1 MLKPPFSRS
10 DLNKI
15 FSDTSSRT
23 LRSWIDAGMVEWA
36 GEARDGRGVHR
47 LFEDWNLYQIGIVIR
62 LASLH
67 FPLSFIKTLM
77 EDHFMG
83 KEHGR
88 PRIVNKIDKVLI
100 IAIRGKDLSDP
111 AYFTELCSEEDM
123 PSKLNDIFEKYRPH
137 YKANGEPVLLGR
149 SGPKPPSPST
159 VIIINLPDIAD
170 GVRHLIETAN
180 VKNEKKIN

>member
-1 MLKPPFSRS
+1 MLKPPYSRS

-15 FSDTSSRT
+15 FPDTPSRT

-47 LFEDWNLYQIGIVIR
+47 LFDDWNLYQIGIVIR

-77 EDHFMG
+77 EDNFMG
-83 KEHGR
+83 KEHGK
-88 PRIVNKIDKVLI
+88 PRIVNKIEKVLI

-111 AYFTELCSEEDM
+111 AYSTELCSEEDM
-123 PSKLNDIFEKYRPH
+123 TSKLKDIFDKFRPY
-137 YKANGEPVLLGR
+137 YKADGEPVLLER
-149 SGPKPPSPST
+149 RGPIPISPST
-159 VIIINLPDIAD
+159 IIIINLPDIAD
-170 GVRHLIETAN
+170 RVRYLIETAIE
-180 VKNEKKIN
+180 KNGKKN